1 MARKDRVVGYDLY
14 QGGRTTHRGIT
25 NNRERR
31 RQEHIENTGRNAYLK
46 VRTGEMSREE
56 GYDWERTQGRT
67 RGYH

>member
-25 NNRERR
+25 NNPERR
-31 RQEHIENTGRNAYLK
+31 RQEHIENTGQNAYIK
-46 VRTGEMSREE
+46 EDGR
-56 GYDWERTQGRT
+56 DWERAQVRT